1 MVGRTTGHHSV
12 KLAIVPANEE
22 DVDTVIRILSDVA
35 RWLGSRGLPSRW
47 GSALD
52 RDRFLAQIRLK
63 EVHLARI
70 GPDIVGTITLQWAD
84 PVFWSG
90 ASNDAGYIHK
100 FAVIRDYAGR
110 RIGEEMLRWAENR
123 AVLSGKKYLRLDCLA
138 TNKII
143 RSYYERAGYVHK
155 GDVSPMGWVASLYE
169 KRLSGDTGPG
179 I

>member
-22 DVDTVIRILSDVA
+22 EVDTVIGILNDVA

-47 GSALD
+47 GSALV

-84 PVFWSG
+84 QVFWSG

-100 FAVIRDYAGR
+100 
-110 RIGEEMLRWAENR
+110 
-123 AVLSGKKYLRLDCLA
+123 
-138 TNKII
+138 
-143 RSYYERAGYVHK
+143 
-155 GDVSPMGWVASLYE
+155 
-169 KRLSGDTGPG
+169 
-179 I
+179 